1 MSIQES
7 FLQAFNESPISH
19 LEMSW
24 SLKVD
29 HPRFMKLLS
38 GESNPTPIEETEMYK
53 FVMKERRKENESIDN
68 AIKETITSLG

>member
-1 MSIQES
+1 MSIAKA
-7 FLQAFNESPISH
+7 FLDAFINSPISH

-29 HPRFMKLLS
+29 HPRFMKLLN
-38 GESNPTPIEETEMYK
+38 GEANPTPVEETEMYK